1 MVIDPYGKEIG
12 LTPPRFRA
20 DIALVTHGHFDHAN
34 TESLSGN
41 PFVISGPG
49 EFEVKDISVI
59 GIESFHDDERG
70 KKRGTN
76 TIYKIIMEEIRL
88 VHMGDFGEEKL
99 RDETLEHIGDVD
111 ILMIPVGG
119 TYTIDASGAAK
130 IIKQIEP
137 RFVIPMH
144 YKIPGLKVAL
154 DGIDTF
160 LKEVGASNL
169 ETRDKFSVKQKDIGE
184 KEKTEIIVLD
194 TA

>member
-1 MVIDPYGKEIG
+1 MVIDPYGKELG

-49 EFEVKDISVI
+49 EFEVKDVYVE
-59 GIESFHDDERG
+59 GIASFHDTTRG
-70 KKRGTN
+70 KERGTN
-76 TIYKIIMEEIRL
+76 TIYKIIMEDIRL

-99 RDETLEHIGDVD
+99 RDETLEKIGDVD
-111 ILMIPVGG
+111 ILIIPVGG
-119 TYTIDASGAAK
+119 NYTIDASGAARV
-130 IIKQIEP
+130 IKQIEP

-144 YKIPGLKVAL
+144 YAIPGLKVKL
-154 DGIDTF
+154 DGVDQF
-160 LKEVGASNL
+160 LKEMGAGKV
-169 ETRDKFSVKQKDIGE
+169 ETRDKFVVKKKDIGE
-184 KEKTEIIVLD
+184 DEKTEVVMLK